1 MGVGLGLG
9 DRQDIIQ
16 LVFADRNVLIKRAQ
30 IAARYLAPAG
40 GLSARAGAA
49 DTALTRTAKGR
60 CGGRQAAVAGLGG

>member
-40 GLSARAGAA
+40 GLFSQGEAQLIR
-49 DTALTRTAKGR
+49 R
-60 CGGRQAAVAGLGG
+60 